1 MAAIAN
7 FINVENITYCGREY
21 QDILSRDLYSLDL
34 RDYGVTL
41 MDGVKSKM
49 KIYSGEIGD
58 VFQSYSCPFTPKGAA
73 SLAESFIEPVALKS
87 NLENCY
93 DVFWNSFLVEQTS
106 ISLNG
111 GIPQTFAEWFFAK
124 YREKMKAE
132 YEEIFWKGDEDYS
145 GDTKQYLAVT
155 NGIEKQLEDNRDV
168 TKIDGAE
175 FTVDNILGQVEA
187 TIMQGIENA
196 ANAEVDTVNY
206 KVLMNVNDVRLLKMA
221 LGKLCCGNS
230 TSDRFSNYA
239 KEGDKVFIYGF
250 EVIPTMQS
258 RNSIIFGDPRN
269 LVLGFDTWD
278 SHATWKLIDMR
289 ETTGDNSFRIIALTN
304 IAVGIVFPEGFVYS
318 RVSA

>member
-7 FINVENITYCGREY
+7 FIDVENITYCGREY

-41 MDGVKSKM
+41 MDGVKGKM

-87 NLENCY
+87 NMENCY
-93 DVFWNSFLVEQTS
+93 DVFWNTFLVEQTS

-155 NGIEKQLEDNRDV
+155 NGIEKLLEDNRDV
-168 TKIDGAE
+168 TKIDGAA
-175 FTVDNILGQVEA
+175 FTVDNILAQVEA
-187 TIMQGIENA
+187 AINSGLSVA
-196 ANAEVDTVNY
+196 ADAEVDTERY
-206 KVLMNVNDVRLLKMA
+206 KVLMNYNDVRLLKMA
-221 LGKLCCGNS
+221 LGKVCCPNS
-230 TSDRFSNYA
+230 QSIFSNYA

-318 RVSA
+318 RVSE

>member
-7 FINVENITYCGREY
+7 FIDVQNITYCGREY

-34 RDYGVTL
+34 RNYGVTL
-41 MDGVKSKM
+41 MDGVKGKT

-87 NLENCY
+87 NMENCY
-93 DVFWNSFLVEQTS
+93 DVFWNTFLVEQTS

-111 GIPQTFAEWFFAK
+111 GIPQTFSEWFFAK
-124 YREKMKAE
+124 YRKKMQAE

-145 GDTKQYLAVT
+145 GATKQYLEVT
-155 NGIEKQLEDNRDV
+155 NGVEKQLEDNDGV
-168 TKIDGAE
+168 TKIDGNV
-175 FTVDNILGQVEA
+175 FTVDNILEQVEA
-187 TIMQGIENA
+187 AINSGLSVA
-196 ANAEVDTVNY
+196 AEDEVDTVNY

-221 LGKLCCGNS
+221 LGNVCCPNS
-230 TSDRFSNYA
+230 QSIFSNYA

-258 RNSIIFGDPRN
+258 RNTIIFGDPRN

-278 SHATWKLIDMR
+278 SHASWKLIDMR

>member
-7 FINVENITYCGREY
+7 FIDVENITYCGREY

-41 MDGVKSKM
+41 MDGVKGKM

-87 NLENCY
+87 NMENCY
-93 DVFWNSFLVEQTS
+93 DVFWNTFLVEQTS

-124 YREKMKAE
+124 YREKMKRE
-132 YEEIFWKGDEDYS
+132 YEEIFWQGDEDYS
-145 GDTKQYLAVT
+145 GDTKEYLAVT
-155 NGIEKQLEDNRDV
+155 NGIEKLLEDNRDV
-168 TKIDGAE
+168 TKISGAS
-175 FTVDNILGQVEA
+175 FTVDNILEQVEA

-196 ANAEVDTVNY
+196 AEAEVDTVNY

-318 RVSA
+318 RVSE

>member
-1 MAAIAN
+1 MAN
-7 FINVENITYCGREY
+7 FIDVENISYCGKEY

-34 RDYGVTL
+34 RNYGVTL
-41 MDGVKSKM
+41 MDGVKGKT

-58 VFQSYSCPFTPKGAA
+58 VFQLYSCPFTPKGEA

-87 NLENCY
+87 NLEECY
-93 DVFWNSFLVEQTS
+93 DVFWNTFLVDQTS

-111 GIPQTFAEWFFAK
+111 GIPQTFGEWFFAK
-124 YREKMKAE
+124 YREKMQRE
-132 YEEIFWKGDEDYS
+132 YEEVFWAADTDYS
-145 GDTKQYLAVT
+145 GSTKEYLKVT
-155 NGIEKQLEDNRDV
+155 DGVEKQLEDNSGV
-168 TKIDGAE
+168 TKINGAA
-175 FTVDNILGQVEA
+175 FTVDNILAQVEA
-187 TIMQGIENA
+187 VVMRGIEKA
-196 ANAEVDTVNY
+196 AADEVDTVNY
-206 KVLMNVNDVRLLKMA
+206 KILMNVNDVRLLKMA

-239 KEGDKVFIYGF
+239 KEGERVFIFGF

-258 RNSIIFGDPRN
+258 RNGIIFGDPRN

-289 ETTGDNSFRIIALTN
+289 ETTGDNVFRIIAITN

-318 RVSA
+318 RVA

>member
-1 MAAIAN
+1 MAN
-7 FINVENITYCGREY
+7 FIDVENISFCGKEY

-34 RDYGVTL
+34 RNYGVTL
-41 MDGVKSKM
+41 MDGVKGKT
-49 KIYSGEIGD
+49 KLYTGEIGD
-58 VFQSYSCPFTPKGAA
+58 VFQLYSCPFSPKGAA

-93 DVFWNSFLVEQTS
+93 DAWWNTFLVEETE

-111 GIPQTFAEWFFAK
+111 GIPETFANWFFAK
-124 YREKMKAE
+124 YRQKMQRE
-132 YEEIFWKGDEDYS
+132 YEEIFWQGSEDYS
-145 GDTKQYLAVT
+145 GATKEYLAVT
-155 NGIEKQLEDNRDV
+155 DGVEKQLEDNSGV
-168 TKIDGAE
+168 TKIDGAA
-175 FTVDNILGQVEA
+175 FTVDNILAQVEA
-187 TIMQGIENA
+187 AINSGLAVA
-196 ANAEVDTVNY
+196 ADAEVDTERY

-239 KEGDKVFIYGF
+239 KEGEKVFIYGF

-258 RNSIIFGDPRN
+258 RSTIIFGDPRN

-278 SHATWKLIDMR
+278 SHVSWKLIDMR
-289 ETTGDNSFRIIALTN
+289 ETTGDNMFRIIAISN

-318 RVSA
+318 RP